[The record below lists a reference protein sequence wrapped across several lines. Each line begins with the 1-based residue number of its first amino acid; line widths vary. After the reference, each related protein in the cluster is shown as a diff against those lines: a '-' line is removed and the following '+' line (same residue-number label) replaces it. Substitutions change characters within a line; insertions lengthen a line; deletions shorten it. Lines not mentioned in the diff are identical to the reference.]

1 MALEGHDGGMTAESD
16 RIGPMT
22 DEEAELFRW
31 LRFGQLPERVRP
43 EDRVELV
50 ETEPR
55 PEVSVVR
62 VGATGAWY
70 VSS

>member
-1 MALEGHDGGMTAESD
+1 MAAESD

-31 LRFGQLPERVRP
+31 LRFGQLPERVLP
-43 EDRVELV
+43 DDRVELV
-50 ETEPR
+50 ETESR
-55 PEVSVVR
+55 QVVSVVH

-70 VSS
+70 VNS